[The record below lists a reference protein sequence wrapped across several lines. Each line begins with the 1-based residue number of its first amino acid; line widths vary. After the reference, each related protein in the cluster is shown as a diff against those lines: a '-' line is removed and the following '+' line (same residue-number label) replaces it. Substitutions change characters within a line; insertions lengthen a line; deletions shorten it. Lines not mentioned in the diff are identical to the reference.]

1 MVFAEIACCEL
12 LRSQAFYMLGY
23 LRGLFNYMSWFASS
37 GFVFDERLL
46 TAKVLRLYRE
56 RILTAEASRGGKG
69 EKRMGVCPLPHSGGR
84 LQILHGPWRFFGQ
97 FHSSTIYH
105 GLCLIQES
113 RGVAVALRAENDRSC
128 YSIGLFHRARAAEL
142 CAVARCVVFAQFS
155 LREGHCPPAHSPNW
169 TASVL
174 VGGCAGFVGVPGAGA
189 IRVLSA
195 TSRVASMGIRRNPTS
210 NHSWS
215 RDWEK
220 LEPAHLSGRDVSC
233 FHTVLSCS

>member
-46 TAKVLRLYRE
+46 TAKMLRLYRE

-97 FHSSTIYH
+97 FHSSIIYH

-113 RGVAVALRAENDRSC
+113 RGVA
-128 YSIGLFHRARAAEL
+128 G
-142 CAVARCVVFAQFS
+142 VAR
-155 LREGHCPPAHSPNW
+155 RERPFVLFNWPIPSSPSRGIVRGC
-169 TASVL
+169 SVRCFRSIFIARRTL
-174 VGGCAGFVGVPGAGA
+174 PSRSQSKLDCFRLGWWVCWLCGCARRRRYPRA
-189 IRVLSA
+189 IRDQ
-195 TSRVASMGIRRNPTS
+195 P
-210 NHSWS
+210 
-215 RDWEK
+215 
-220 LEPAHLSGRDVSC
+220 SC
-233 FHTVLSCS
+233 VDGYWTERHE